1 MAGLDLIEREV
12 DVDDDEVDESFDEET
27 GEVRPK
33 TNGVNGGGFH
43 FEDSSEEEDDD
54 DDEEAARAVCPL
66 ACESLIIAS
75 Y

>member
-1 MAGLDLIEREV
+1 MKGLDLIQREV

-33 TNGVNGGGFH
+33 TNGVNGAGLR

-54 DDEEAARAVCPL
+54 DDEEAAREVRPPPKRSVL
-66 ACESLIIAS
+66 
-75 Y
+75 